1 MPRTT
6 ILEEEALCGRFP
18 AAPPS
23 DDRRKPMKKFLFLL
37 FGVLMFAACGGEDVT
52 DSATQQVT
60 YEPTA
65 TSAPATE
72 MPQEAE
78 EAAENETDTQT
89 DEAVADSYPNAIVSL
104 SPTATEMLFAIG
116 AGDQVIA
123 VDNYSYYPPQAP
135 VVDDLSGFSPNVEA
149 IAAFEP
155 DLVVL
160 SNPTI
165 QEELELLGIDVF
177 VAAAAVDLEDVYT
190 QISELG
196 DATGNANGA
205 SIVVDQMREQIG
217 EIVAAIDMPDEPLTY
232 FHELDPTLY
241 SVTSS
246 TFIGQIYSMA
256 GVENIADAADGAAT
270 SQYPQLTQE
279 FILES
284 DPDIIFFADAQC
296 CSQTVATISERPGW
310 SELTAVRNQHVFEM
324 DADIASRWGPRLVQF
339 LETVL
344 SALKTVAGS

>member
-1 MPRTT
+1 V
-6 ILEEEALCGRFP
+6 
-18 AAPPS
+18 
-23 DDRRKPMKKFLFLL
+23 KKFVFLL
-37 FGVLMFAACGGEDVT
+37 FGVLMFAACGGDDAT

-65 TSAPATE
+65 TSAPVTE
-72 MPQEAE
+72 MPQEAQE
-78 EAAENETDTQT
+78 TAENEADPQT
-89 DEAVADSYPNAIVSL
+89 DEGVVDNYPKAIVSL

-123 VDNYSYYPPQAP
+123 VDNYSYWPPQAP
-135 VVDDLSGFSPNVEA
+135 VIDDLSGFNPNVEA
-149 IAAFEP
+149 IAAFGP

-160 SNPTI
+160 SDSGV

-190 QISELG
+190 QIGGLG

-205 SIVVDQMREQIG
+205 SILVDQMREQIG

-232 FHELDPTLY
+232 FHELDDTLY

-246 TFIGQIYSMA
+246 TFIGQIYSMT
-256 GVENIADAADGAAT
+256 GLQNIADPADEDG
-270 SQYPQLTQE
+270 SSWGYPQLTQE
-279 FILES
+279 FILEA

-296 CSQTVATISERPGW
+296 CGQTVATISERPGW
-310 SELTAVRNQHVFEM
+310 SELKAVRNQHVFEM
-324 DADIASRWGPRLVQF
+324 DADIASRWGPRLIQF
-339 LETVL
+339 LETVM
-344 SALKTVAGS
+344 SALETVAGR

>member
-1 MPRTT
+1 
-6 ILEEEALCGRFP
+6 
-18 AAPPS
+18 
-23 DDRRKPMKKFLFLL
+23 MKKFLFLL
-37 FGVLMFAACGGEDVT
+37 FGVLMFAACGGENAT

-65 TSAPATE
+65 TSAPAPATE

-78 EAAENETDTQT
+78 EAAENEADAQT
-89 DEAVADSYPNAIVSL
+89 DEAVDDSYPNAIVSL

>member
-1 MPRTT
+1 
-6 ILEEEALCGRFP
+6 
-18 AAPPS
+18 
-23 DDRRKPMKKFLFLL
+23 MKKFLFLL

-78 EAAENETDTQT
+78 EAAENEADAQT

-205 SIVVDQMREQIG
+205 SILVDQMREQIG

-256 GVENIADAADGAAT
+256 GVENIADAADGAGT

>member
-1 MPRTT
+1 
-6 ILEEEALCGRFP
+6 
-18 AAPPS
+18 
-23 DDRRKPMKKFLFLL
+23 
-37 FGVLMFAACGGEDVT
+37 MFAACGGEDVT

-78 EAAENETDTQT
+78 EAAENEADTQT

>member
-1 MPRTT
+1 
-6 ILEEEALCGRFP
+6 
-18 AAPPS
+18 
-23 DDRRKPMKKFLFLL
+23 MKKFLFLL

-78 EAAENETDTQT
+78 EAAENEADTQT

-256 GVENIADAADGAAT
+256 GVENIADAADGAGT

>member
-1 MPRTT
+1 
-6 ILEEEALCGRFP
+6 
-18 AAPPS
+18 
-23 DDRRKPMKKFLFLL
+23 MKKFLFLL

-78 EAAENETDTQT
+78 EAAENEADTQT
-89 DEAVADSYPNAIVSL
+89 DEAVADSAPNAIVSL

-190 QISELG
+190 QISGLG

-205 SIVVDQMREQIG
+205 SILVDQMREQIG
-217 EIVAAIDMPDEPLTY
+217 EIVAAIDRPDEPLTY

>member
-78 EAAENETDTQT
+78 EAAENEADAQT

-256 GVENIADAADGAAT
+256 GVENIADAADGAGT

>member
-1 MPRTT
+1 
-6 ILEEEALCGRFP
+6 
-18 AAPPS
+18 
-23 DDRRKPMKKFLFLL
+23 
-37 FGVLMFAACGGEDVT
+37 MFAACGGEDVT

-78 EAAENETDTQT
+78 EAAENEADAQT

>member
-1 MPRTT
+1 
-6 ILEEEALCGRFP
+6 
-18 AAPPS
+18 
-23 DDRRKPMKKFLFLL
+23 MKKFLFLL

-78 EAAENETDTQT
+78 EAAENEADAQT
-89 DEAVADSYPNAIVSL
+89 DEAVGDSYPNAIVSL

-256 GVENIADAADGAAT
+256 GVENIADAADGAGT

>member
-1 MPRTT
+1 
-6 ILEEEALCGRFP
+6 
-18 AAPPS
+18 
-23 DDRRKPMKKFLFLL
+23 MKKFLFLL

-78 EAAENETDTQT
+78 EAAENEADAQT

-177 VAAAAVDLEDVYT
+177 VAAAVVDLEDVYT

-256 GVENIADAADGAAT
+256 GVENIADAADGAGT

>member
-1 MPRTT
+1 
-6 ILEEEALCGRFP
+6 
-18 AAPPS
+18 
-23 DDRRKPMKKFLFLL
+23 MKKFLFLL

-89 DEAVADSYPNAIVSL
+89 DEAVADSAPNAIVSL

-241 SVTSS
+241 SVPSS